1 MRVGV
6 LGLGSMGRA
15 VAVNLVRAGIQT
27 TVWNRSPQPFAEL
40 VAAGAIGA
48 RDVAELFGCD
58 VVLSVLLDDAAIRAV
73 ILDSGAVAAAPAGTV
88 HVCMS
93 SVSTSLARDL
103 TRTHAQNG
111 SQFAA
116 ASMFGRPE
124 AAASA
129 KLEIVTAGPP
139 EILEQVEVILRSL
152 GRTWRMGDEPQL
164 ACLTKIAGNF
174 MIGSA
179 VQAMAESAALVS
191 AGGGDPAA
199 FFVMMGETLFPA
211 PIYRSYGAAIAKSQ
225 PPGVAIGPKFALEG
239 IERTLGEA
247 KAAGIKLRL
256 AELMKERL
264 EQAESQGL
272 DSDDWSIALAKV
284 ARQ

>member
-1 MRVGV
+1 MHIGV
-6 LGLGSMGRA
+6 LGLGAMGKA
-15 VAVNLVRAGIQT
+15 IAANLVRAGFQT
-27 TVWNRSPQPFAEL
+27 TVWNRSPQPVAEL
-40 VAAGAIGA
+40 VAAGANAA

-73 ILDSGAVAAAPAGTV
+73 ILDSGVAAATPAGTV

-103 TRTHAQNG
+103 ARTHAERG
-111 SQFAA
+111 GRFAA

-139 EILEQVEVILRSL
+139 DILDEVETVLRSL
-152 GRTWRMGDEPQL
+152 GRTWRMGEEPQL
-164 ACLTKIAGNF
+164 ACLVKIAGNF

-191 AGGGDPAA
+191 SGGGDPAA
-199 FFVMMGETLFPA
+199 FFAMMSETLFPA
-211 PIYRSYGAAIAKSQ
+211 PIYRSYGAAIANGQ
-225 PPGVAIGPKFALEG
+225 PPGVAIGPKFALKG
-239 IERTLGEA
+239 VERTLGEA
-247 KAAGIKLRL
+247 QAAGIRLHL
-256 AELMKERL
+256 AELMKDRL
-264 EQAESQGL
+264 QQAESQGL
-272 DSDDWSIALAKV
+272 DGEDWSIALA
-284 ARQ
+284 RLSRR